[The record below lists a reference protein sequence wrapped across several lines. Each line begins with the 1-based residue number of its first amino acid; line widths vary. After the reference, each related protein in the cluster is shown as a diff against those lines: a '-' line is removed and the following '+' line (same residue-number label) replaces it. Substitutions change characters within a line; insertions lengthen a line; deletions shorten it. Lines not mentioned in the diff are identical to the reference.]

1 MDKKDKIEKM
11 RIAEETL
18 MKSVRIFGVEGLNPN
33 ELGVLYVL
41 CNHVANSGDKQMIL
55 TFKML
60 KKLLHLDGVKNR
72 ELHEQIIEVAHKI
85 RGISLFG
92 RSEVGALSFNLFG
105 TIDTQD
111 GLMITEP
118 TEAFRRMMKDLNV
131 ELYDDAMDDEWD
143 EEWNNGWNE

>member
-33 ELGVLYVL
+33 EFRVLYVL
-41 CNHVANSGDKQMIL
+41 CNQVANSGDKQIIL
-55 TFKML
+55 TFKTL

-72 ELHEQIIEVAHKI
+72 ELHEQITEVAQKI

-111 GLMITEP
+111 GFMITEP
-118 TEAFRRMMKDLNV
+118 TEAFRRMMKDLKV